1 MTCQQSC
8 LRSYWLD
15 SCEGLLECGGIPGG
29 RKLIYIYKL
38 PYKTLKLQP
47 HCTAATALLQ
57 TVYAAPPPAP
67 TVNTAV
73 PLDLTGNAATTKFRT
88 IRIRVL
94 MRHYKAHALSHAHQS
109 TTVSRIRTPGSRL
122 ARILV

>member
-1 MTCQQSC
+1 MA
-8 LRSYWLD
+8 
-15 SCEGLLECGGIPGG
+15 GM
-29 RKLIYIYKL
+29 
-38 PYKTLKLQP
+38 LKLQP

-109 TTVSRIRTPGSRL
+109 ATVSRVRTPGSRL